1 MDSLICQDH
10 IVHFLQ
16 QHIDNPPHLMFFGP
30 PGCGKTSMSRAF
42 IHAYLSKH
50 GVPEAEHKDYI
61 LLLNSVDDRGIGTI
75 RGQLTEFVRRTRR
88 YPNVKAWV
96 WMDDADSVPIVSQ
109 QALRRILEN
118 YEPYARFLFVAA
130 GPEPF
135 IEPLQSRCVMLQ
147 FLSVNLH
154 ENSEYFQKGYNLTI
168 SDEASAWM
176 ISMALGNARLY
187 KLFHQILKAS
197 GITNVSAQDV
207 QAIVNAP
214 PVKQLEDL
222 GRAALQ
228 NDRVKTLKC
237 LLALWSAGYCF
248 EDIIYLMEIVCR
260 IYKFFTPEETQRL
273 YLKCGEGHVAM
284 ILNKTRLLDA
294 LAVFTAPTVL
304 GPYTMMST
312 TVEPPVIVPSEPVK
326 PSPKRSPMKSP
337 AKSPRKAKIEVTFE

>member
-1 MDSLICQDH
+1 MDTLICQDH
-10 IVHFLQ
+10 ITYYLKN
-16 QHIDNPPHLMFFGP
+16 HIDNPSHLMFFGP
-30 PGCGKTSMSRAF
+30 PGCGKTSMARAF
-42 IHAYLSKH
+42 IHAYLTKN
-50 GVPEAEHKDYI
+50 GVPDNEHKDYI

-147 FLSVNLH
+147 FLPVNLMFNK
-154 ENSEYFQKGYNLTI
+154 EFFKQADNLTI
-168 SDEASAWM
+168 SDEAEQWM
-176 ISMALGNARLY
+176 ISMALGNARMY

-197 GITNVSAQDV
+197 GLKEVTAQDV

-214 PVKQLEDL
+214 PVEMLERL
-222 GRAALQ
+222 GRAALD
-228 NDRVKTLKC
+228 NNRVHTLKS

-248 EDIIYLMEIVCR
+248 EDIIYLMEIICR
-260 IYKFFTPEETQRL
+260 IYNFFTPQETQRL

-304 GPYTMMST
+304 GPW
-312 TVEPPVIVPSEPVK
+312 
-326 PSPKRSPMKSP
+326 
-337 AKSPRKAKIEVTFE
+337 

>member
-10 IVHFLQ
+10 ITHFLKN
-16 QHIDNPPHLMFFGP
+16 HIDAPPHLMFFGP
-30 PGCGKTSMSRAF
+30 SGCGKTSMARAF

-50 GVPEAEHKDYI
+50 GVPEPEHKNYI

-96 WMDDADSVPIVSQ
+96 WMDDADSVPVVSQ

-118 YEPYARFLFVAA
+118 YEPYTRFLFVAS

-147 FLSVNLH
+147 FLPVNLVFNKAFFH
-154 ENSEYFQKGYNLTI
+154 KGSKIRI
-168 SDEASAWM
+168 SPDADAWM
-176 ISMALGNARLY
+176 MSMSLGNARLY
-187 KLFHQILKAS
+187 KLFHQMLES
-197 GITNVSAQDV
+197 TGMTDVSASDV

-214 PVKQLEDL
+214 PVRQLETL
-222 GRAALQ
+222 GRAVLAE
-228 NDRVKTLKC
+228 DRVATLKA
-237 LLALWSAGYCF
+237 LLNLWSTGYCF
-248 EDIIYLMEIVCR
+248 EDIIYLLEIVCR
-260 IYKFFTPEETQRL
+260 IYNYFSPEETQKL

-304 GPYTMMST
+304 GPYT
-312 TVEPPVIVPSEPVK
+312 
-326 PSPKRSPMKSP
+326 
-337 AKSPRKAKIEVTFE
+337 

>member
-10 IVHFLQ
+10 ITYFLKN
-16 QHIDNPPHLMFFGP
+16 HIDNPSHLMFFGP
-30 PGCGKTSMSRAF
+30 PGCGKTSMARAF
-42 IHAYLSKH
+42 IHAYLTKH
-50 GVPEAEHKDYI
+50 GVPEDEHKNYI

-88 YPNVKAWV
+88 YPQAKAWV
-96 WMDDADSVPIVSQ
+96 WMDDADSVPVVSQ

-147 FLSVNLH
+147 FLPVNLMF
-154 ENSEYFQKGYNLTI
+154 NKGFFKQSSDMTV
-168 SDEASAWM
+168 SDEAEQWM

-197 GITNVSAQDV
+197 GLKQVTAIDV

-214 PVKQLEDL
+214 PVEMLEKL
-222 GRAALQ
+222 GKAALA
-228 NDRVKTLKC
+228 NNRIYTLKA

-248 EDIIYLMEIVCR
+248 EDIVYLMEIVCR
-260 IYKFFTPEETQRL
+260 IYTFFTPEETQRL

-304 GPYTMMST
+304 GPWS
-312 TVEPPVIVPSEPVK
+312 
-326 PSPKRSPMKSP
+326 
-337 AKSPRKAKIEVTFE
+337 

>member
-10 IVHFLQ
+10 ITYYLKN
-16 QHIDNPPHLMFFGP
+16 HIDNPSHLMFFGP
-30 PGCGKTSMSRAF
+30 PGCGKTSMARAF
-42 IHAYLSKH
+42 IHAYLTKN
-50 GVPEAEHKDYI
+50 GVPDNEHKDYI

-147 FLSVNLH
+147 FLPVNLMFNK
-154 ENSEYFQKGYNLTI
+154 EFFKQADNLTI
-168 SDEASAWM
+168 SDEAEQWM
-176 ISMALGNARLY
+176 ISMALGNARMY

-197 GITNVSAQDV
+197 GLKEVTAQDV

-214 PVKQLEDL
+214 PVEMLERL
-222 GRAALQ
+222 GRAALD
-228 NDRVKTLKC
+228 NNRVRTLKS

-248 EDIIYLMEIVCR
+248 EDIIYLMEIICR
-260 IYKFFTPEETQRL
+260 IYNFFTPQETQRL

-304 GPYTMMST
+304 GPW
-312 TVEPPVIVPSEPVK
+312 
-326 PSPKRSPMKSP
+326 
-337 AKSPRKAKIEVTFE
+337 